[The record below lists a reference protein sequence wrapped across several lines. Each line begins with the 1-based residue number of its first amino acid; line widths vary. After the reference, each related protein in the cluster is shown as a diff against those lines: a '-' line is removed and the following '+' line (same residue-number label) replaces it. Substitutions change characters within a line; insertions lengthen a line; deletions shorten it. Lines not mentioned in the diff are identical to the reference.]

1 MLGDLVEKRGNFRSI
16 RGTGSFTFSGKMI
29 WAPVRLKSVIRPLT
43 VWLKKYKLTGRS
55 TVILG
60 ALLMVVFLFL

>member
-1 MLGDLVEKRGNFRSI
+1 ME
-16 RGTGSFTFSGKMI
+16 TCSFTFSGKAI

-43 VWLKKYKLTGRS
+43 VWFNKCRLTGRS

-60 ALLMVVFLFL
+60 ALLIIVPLIVVNPLEGIIAQLI